1 MKKRVNF
8 IVLSLLVLNFFACD
22 DFALPTAIEITG
34 NPSVRFVESV
44 NIGNMFT
51 DLLGDAVN
59 GSNTDGMT
67 IISCENTDNF
77 TFLTHM
83 DLFSVDFEAINNSS
97 SIGNLDQFFPGMQL
111 QPGDINTLLP
121 SDRVLLDGSN
131 DPMTLPLSQ
140 IGSLLEGFEF
150 TDYKTK
156 LYFSGSSFINKA
168 KVDINIYEVVNGVS
182 TPKGSK
188 TVAIMSSGS
197 DIENWKANG
206 YTQTTYPSGGVDI
219 DIPITGKDIAV
230 SFKVYIPKGTTL
242 SISDF
247 NTAGNIKVEAVI
259 WLPFKLRAGAS
270 GAEISFPEG
279 ALFSSEDDLFGRE
292 SADSENMIT
301 NNVESLSLT
310 IKLDNNP
317 FGNARLVVFSRG
329 IEIENQLTDDSLP
342 FIISEDD
349 MNRINSP
356 ECFPFT
362 PNFKLKFSPGGTLN
376 FPRNFNATEFT
387 FTAKL
392 KYRIDLSS
400 EEQ

>member
-1 MKKRVNF
+1 MKKRVIF
-8 IVLSLLVLNFFACD
+8 IVLSLLVLSFFACD
-22 DFALPTAIEITG
+22 EFALPTAIEIKG
-34 NPSVRFVESV
+34 NPSIRFVESI
-44 NIGNMFT
+44 NIGSMFT

-77 TFLTHM
+77 TFLAHM
-83 DLFSVDFEAINNSS
+83 DLFSVDFESINGD
-97 SIGNLDQFFPGMQL
+97 IGNLDQFFPGMEL
-111 QPGDINTLLP
+111 QPGDIVNTPLP
-121 SDRVLLDGSN
+121 GDRVLFDGSG
-131 DPMTLPLSQ
+131 DLMTLPLSE

-150 TDYKTK
+150 TDYKTI
-156 LYFSGSSFINKA
+156 LYFSGSSFIKKA
-168 KVDINIYEVVNGVS
+168 MVDINIYEVVNGVS
-182 TPKGSK
+182 TLKDSEKFDITG
-188 TVAIMSSGS
+188 SGS
-197 DIENWKANG
+197 DIENWKVNG
-206 YTQTTYPSGGVDI
+206 YSQTTYPSGGADI

-230 SFKVYIPKGTTL
+230 SFKVYIPKGTSL
-242 SISDF
+242 SSSDF
-247 NTAGNIKVEAVI
+247 STGGNIKVEAVI
-259 WLPFKLRAGAS
+259 WLPFKLIAGAS

-292 SADSENMIT
+292 SADSESMIT
-301 NNVESLSLT
+301 DSIESLSLT

-317 FGNARLVVFSRG
+317 FGNAKLVVFSRG

-349 MNRINSP
+349 MSRINSP